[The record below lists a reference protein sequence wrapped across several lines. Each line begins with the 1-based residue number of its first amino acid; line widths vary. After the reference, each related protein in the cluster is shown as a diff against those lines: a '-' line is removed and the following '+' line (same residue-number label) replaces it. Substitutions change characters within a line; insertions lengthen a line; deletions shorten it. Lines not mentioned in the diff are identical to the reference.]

1 MGVLIVAPVVE
12 VVALIVAWA
21 AELLVGLVIP
31 LLGLLVFSPTFCA
44 SFKILSFGKMIEDLV
59 HYKFT

>member
-1 MGVLIVAPVVE
+1 MGLIVAPAVE
-12 VVALIVAWA
+12 VVALIVPWA

-59 HYKFT
+59 RYKCT

>member
-1 MGVLIVAPVVE
+1 MLIVAPVVE
-12 VVALIVAWA
+12 VVALIAAWA

-31 LLGLLVFSPTFCA
+31 LLGLLVFSPMFCA

-59 HYKFT
+59 RYKCT

>member
-1 MGVLIVAPVVE
+1 MLIVAPLVK

-44 SFKILSFGKMIEDLV
+44 SFKILSFGKMIQDLV
-59 HYKFT
+59 RYRCT

>member
-1 MGVLIVAPVVE
+1 MVLIVAPMVR

-44 SFKILSFGKMIEDLV
+44 SFKILSFGKMIQDLV
-59 HYKFT
+59 RYRCT